1 MEAPASVTIS
11 RLIQNAYSSFALL
24 AGMQLGVFTSLADGP
39 MHARQVAEKI
49 RVSTERLSPLLYAL
63 AATGLLSVEDN
74 RFVNGIEAQRYLVE
88 SSPDYVGNL
97 HHLLSDLWSA
107 TLRTA
112 DSIRLGQPQAEHS
125 FADMPS
131 GQLFAFL
138 RGLHDEALA
147 AGRQLVKYFDTSSC
161 TRLIDVGGGSGGLA
175 IGIVEA
181 SSNFR
186 ATVLDLP
193 EVIPIAEQFIHNANL
208 SERIRTLALD
218 VTRKP
223 VPGEFD
229 AAVVKAFIQTLPPAQ
244 AAMALSHVAGALRP
258 GGVVYILGNG
268 ILDDSRYSPPEAA
281 IFNIVFLN
289 IYRGGRAYTE
299 SEYKTWLAQ
308 AGFGN
313 VRRVR
318 QPNGSSILT
327 ARKT

>member
-147 AGRQLVKYFDTSSC
+147 AGRQSV
-161 TRLIDVGGGSGGLA
+161 
-175 IGIVEA
+175 
-181 SSNFR
+181 
-186 ATVLDLP
+186 
-193 EVIPIAEQFIHNANL
+193 
-208 SERIRTLALD
+208 
-218 VTRKP
+218 
-223 VPGEFD
+223 
-229 AAVVKAFIQTLPPAQ
+229 
-244 AAMALSHVAGALRP
+244 M
-258 GGVVYILGNG
+258 
-268 ILDDSRYSPPEAA
+268 
-281 IFNIVFLN
+281 
-289 IYRGGRAYTE
+289 
-299 SEYKTWLAQ
+299 
-308 AGFGN
+308 
-313 VRRVR
+313 
-318 QPNGSSILT
+318 
-327 ARKT
+327 